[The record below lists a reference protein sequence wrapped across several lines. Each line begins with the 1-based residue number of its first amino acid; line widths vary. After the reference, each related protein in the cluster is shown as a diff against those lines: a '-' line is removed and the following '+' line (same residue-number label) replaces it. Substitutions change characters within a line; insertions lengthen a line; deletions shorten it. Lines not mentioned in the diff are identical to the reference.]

1 MKKNCLIKKPVKKTV
16 KKTTQKRA
24 KKNATQLHED
34 KITKIYVVTAVDVG
48 DSCDG
53 HARVL
58 GAFKSKDDAKN
69 YVRNDM
75 EDRCDQLANT
85 GIRVDFDQ
93 MEIVNEDEDTV
104 CCWSIAEVEV
114 Q

>member
-1 MKKNCLIKKPVKKTV
+1 MN
-16 KKTTQKRA
+16 
-24 KKNATQLHED
+24 
-34 KITKIYVVTAVDVG
+34 KIYVVTAVDVG

-75 EDRCDQLANT
+75 EDRCDQLSDS
-85 GIRVDFDQ
+85 GIIVDFDK
-93 MEIVNEDEDTV
+93 MELVNWSDNDPV

>member
-1 MKKNCLIKKPVKKTV
+1 MN
-16 KKTTQKRA
+16 
-24 KKNATQLHED
+24 
-34 KITKIYVVTAVDVG
+34 KIYVVTAVDVG

-58 GAFKSKDDAKN
+58 GAFKNKDDAKN

-75 EDRCDQLANT
+75 EDKCDQLANA
-85 GIRVDFDQ
+85 GIRADFDK
-93 MEIVNEDEDTV
+93 MEIANWSDNDLV
-104 CCWSIAEVEV
+104 CCWSIDEVEV

>member
-1 MKKNCLIKKPVKKTV
+1 MN
-16 KKTTQKRA
+16 
-24 KKNATQLHED
+24 
-34 KITKIYVVTAVDVG
+34 KIYVVTAVDVG

-75 EDRCDQLANT
+75 EDLCDQLANT
-85 GIRVDFDQ
+85 GIGVDFYQ
-93 MEIVNEDEDTV
+93 MKIVNESEDTV
-104 CCWSIAEVEV
+104 CCWSISEVEV

>member
-1 MKKNCLIKKPVKKTV
+1 MN
-16 KKTTQKRA
+16 
-24 KKNATQLHED
+24 
-34 KITKIYVVTAVDVG
+34 KIYVVIAVDVG

-58 GAFKSKDDAKN
+58 GAFKNKDDAKN

-75 EDRCDQLANT
+75 EDMCDRLANT
-85 GIRVDFDQ
+85 GIRVDFDK
-93 MEIVNEDEDTV
+93 MKIVNWSDNDLV
-104 CCWSIAEVEV
+104 CCWSINEVEV

>member
-1 MKKNCLIKKPVKKTV
+1 MN
-16 KKTTQKRA
+16 
-24 KKNATQLHED
+24 
-34 KITKIYVVTAVDVG
+34 KIYGVTAVDVG

-75 EDRCDQLANT
+75 EDRCDQLADS
-85 GIRVDFDQ
+85 GIIADFDK
-93 MEIVNEDEDTV
+93 MELVNWSDNDPV

>member
-1 MKKNCLIKKPVKKTV
+1 MN
-16 KKTTQKRA
+16 
-24 KKNATQLHED
+24 
-34 KITKIYVVTAVDVG
+34 KIYVVTAVDVG

-75 EDRCDQLANT
+75 EDR
-85 GIRVDFDQ
+85 
-93 MEIVNEDEDTV
+93 
-104 CCWSIAEVEV
+104 
-114 Q
+114 

>member
-1 MKKNCLIKKPVKKTV
+1 MKKNCLIKQPV

-58 GAFKSKDDAKN
+58 GAFKNEADAKN

-93 MEIVNEDEDTV
+93 MEIVNEGEDTV
-104 CCWSIAEVEV
+104 CCWSISEVEV

>member
-1 MKKNCLIKKPVKKTV
+1 MN
-16 KKTTQKRA
+16 
-24 KKNATQLHED
+24 
-34 KITKIYVVTAVDVG
+34 KIYVVTAVDAG

-75 EDRCDQLANT
+75 KDRCDQLADS
-85 GIRVDFDQ
+85 GIIADFDK
-93 MEIVNEDEDTV
+93 MELVNWSDNDPV

>member
-1 MKKNCLIKKPVKKTV
+1 MN
-16 KKTTQKRA
+16 
-24 KKNATQLHED
+24 
-34 KITKIYVVTAVDVG
+34 KIYVVAEVDVG

-75 EDRCDQLANT
+75 EDRCDQLADS
-85 GIRVDFDQ
+85 GIIADFDK
-93 MEIVNEDEDTV
+93 MELVNWSDNDPV

>member
-1 MKKNCLIKKPVKKTV
+1 MN
-16 KKTTQKRA
+16 
-24 KKNATQLHED
+24 
-34 KITKIYVVTAVDVG
+34 KIYVVTAVDVG

-75 EDRCDQLANT
+75 EDRYDKLADS
-85 GIRVDFDQ
+85 GIIADFDK
-93 MEIVNEDEDTV
+93 MELVNWSDNDPV

>member
-1 MKKNCLIKKPVKKTV
+1 MN
-16 KKTTQKRA
+16 
-24 KKNATQLHED
+24 
-34 KITKIYVVTAVDVG
+34 KIYVVTAVDVG

-75 EDRCDQLANT
+75 EDLCDQLANT
-85 GIRVDFDQ
+85 GIGVDFDK
-93 MEIVNEDEDTV
+93 MEIVNESEDTV
-104 CCWSIAEVEV
+104 CCWSISEVEV

>member
-1 MKKNCLIKKPVKKTV
+1 MN
-16 KKTTQKRA
+16 
-24 KKNATQLHED
+24 
-34 KITKIYVVTAVDVG
+34 KIYVVTAVDVG

-75 EDRCDQLANT
+75 EDMCDQLANT
-85 GIRVDFDQ
+85 GIRVDFDK
-93 MEIVNEDEDTV
+93 MEIVNDGEDTV
-104 CCWSIAEVEV
+104 CCWSISEVEV
-114 Q
+114 R

>member
-1 MKKNCLIKKPVKKTV
+1 MN
-16 KKTTQKRA
+16 
-24 KKNATQLHED
+24 
-34 KITKIYVVTAVDVG
+34 KIYVVTAVDVS

-75 EDRCDQLANT
+75 EDRCDQLADS
-85 GIRVDFDQ
+85 GIIADFDK
-93 MEIVNEDEDTV
+93 MELVNWSDNDPV

>member
-1 MKKNCLIKKPVKKTV
+1 MN
-16 KKTTQKRA
+16 
-24 KKNATQLHED
+24 
-34 KITKIYVVTAVDVG
+34 KIYVVTAVDVG

-58 GAFKSKDDAKN
+58 GAFKNKDDAKN

-75 EDRCDQLANT
+75 EDLCDQLANT
-85 GIRVDFDQ
+85 GIVVNFDQ
-93 MEIVNEDEDTV
+93 MKIVNESEDIV
-104 CCWSIAEVEV
+104 CCWSISEVEV

>member
-1 MKKNCLIKKPVKKTV
+1 MN
-16 KKTTQKRA
+16 
-24 KKNATQLHED
+24 
-34 KITKIYVVTAVDVG
+34 KIYVVTAVDVG

-58 GAFKSKDDAKN
+58 GAFKNKDDAKN

-75 EDRCDQLANT
+75 EDRCDQLT
-85 GIRVDFDQ
+85 DSGIIADFDK
-93 MEIVNEDEDTV
+93 MELVNWSDKDPV

>member
-1 MKKNCLIKKPVKKTV
+1 MN
-16 KKTTQKRA
+16 
-24 KKNATQLHED
+24 
-34 KITKIYVVTAVDVG
+34 KIYVVIAVDVG

-58 GAFKSKDDAKN
+58 GAFKNKDDAKN

-75 EDRCDQLANT
+75 EDMCDQLANT
-85 GIRVDFDQ
+85 GIRADFDK
-93 MEIVNEDEDTV
+93 MEIVNWSDNDLV
-104 CCWSIAEVEV
+104 CCWSINEVEV